1 MVMLVV
7 GLRVLDVEVDMAEDS
22 ELVVLSY
29 LELMDMLEEVDGT
42 ASAVEDAMLELD
54 DIDCIGEVM
63 AEELAI
69 ELGCMDCT
77 GEVLAKELALD
88 IGGFTGM
95 VGAEELG
102 MVGITGV
109 LAGGTYCVW
118 LAGRVVEEDGVMV

>member
-1 MVMLVV
+1 M
-7 GLRVLDVEVDMAEDS
+7 RVLDVEVDMAEDS

-109 LAGGTYCVW
+109 LTGGTYCVW
-118 LAGRVVEEDGVMV
+118 LAGRLVEEDGLMV